1 MTIRSELYSVFES
14 KISKIST
21 ISSKQVDWVRVR
33 PRRIF
38 FFRNATSGTFAS
50 NSRIK
55 SLDINGTNVENHN
68 WAKNGKLFHFQLY
81 ISIQLYYYKKSKF
94 LDQLEQKQKVHNDS
108 IVLFSLALHLTIQL
122 YQDLP
127 LKMGRKHKIVPVRIP
142 TVKLKIPGK
151 SMGKAGYQTSV
162 TFKL

>member
-1 MTIRSELYSVFES
+1 MTIRSELYSVFDYFLKARGLGQS
-14 KISKIST
+14 ST
-21 ISSKQVDWVRVR
+21 GSFQTNLSVD
-33 PRRIF
+33 
-38 FFRNATSGTFAS
+38 FRNFPVELWTR
-50 NSRIK
+50 SRIQT
-55 SLDINGTNVENHN
+55 LDINRTNVENHN